1 MKKRN
6 RKKKYSVIF
15 GMLELLTG
23 IGFTLISLVSKFWLF
38 GVLGFFMVVVSA
50 IVKGLTIGK
59 LVASKKLL
67 DEYFEREKRYV
78 KVYEIDTEAL

>member
-23 IGFTLISLVSKFWLF
+23 IGFILISLVSKFWLF
-38 GVLGFFMVVVSA
+38 GVLGFFMIVVSA

-67 DEYFEREKRYV
+67 DEYLEKEKRYV

>member
-6 RKKKYSVIF
+6 RKKEYSVIF

-67 DEYFEREKRYV
+67 DEYLEREKRYV